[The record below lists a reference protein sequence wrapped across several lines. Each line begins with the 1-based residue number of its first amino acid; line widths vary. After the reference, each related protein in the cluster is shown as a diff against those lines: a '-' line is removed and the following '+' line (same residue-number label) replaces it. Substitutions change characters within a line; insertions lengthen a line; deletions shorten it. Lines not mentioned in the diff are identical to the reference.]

1 MECSDFLRPSRRT
14 SLPSCDPTRRC
25 ACRFAPDGPGHVT
38 AGQGFSSGPHC
49 RTLSPGD
56 GQEFP
61 GSWGIQMCL
70 CPALRPRQ
78 DRLARPYDGVGAAP
92 ALTKTEA
99 PTRMFSGLNH
109 TALALAVYASSRTL
123 LYTTQ
128 DSLPA
133 VGHFTGRDWLP
144 AGFRRKVSE
153 LLLTSLPPFPSFPG
167 AMSVHFSGEKSGE
180 KSGRVAVG
188 VTPHRSHRS
197 VLAQLR
203 HTARQVVDS
212 LPRRYTE

>member
-1 MECSDFLRPSRRT
+1 MVPDSCASALFPSNESTTWHSLPSTGSSREQFPCFAGTMECSDLLRPSRRT
-14 SLPSCDPTRRC
+14 SLPSCGPTRRC

-49 RTLSPGD
+49 RTLTPGD

-61 GSWGIQMCL
+61 GSWGIRVCL
-70 CPALRPRQ
+70 RPALRPRQ

-109 TALALAVYASSRTL
+109 TALALAVYASSRAL
-123 LYTTQ
+123 LHATQ

-133 VGHFTGRDWLP
+133 VGHFTGRD
-144 AGFRRKVSE
+144 
-153 LLLTSLPPFPSFPG
+153 
-167 AMSVHFSGEKSGE
+167 
-180 KSGRVAVG
+180 
-188 VTPHRSHRS
+188 
-197 VLAQLR
+197 
-203 HTARQVVDS
+203 
-212 LPRRYTE
+212 